1 MTDGSEKNKPSP
13 QDDAETHK
21 AKMEALR
28 QEQAAKVRSKT
39 EERGIVLV
47 NTGDGKGKST
57 AGFGLAIRAAGCGQK
72 VGLVQFIK
80 GTWKTGEAEA
90 LKRFP
95 EIHHVVSGEGFTWN
109 TQDKAKDIEAAR
121 RGWTI
126 ALDMIEKSRGDDPE
140 YSLVI
145 LDELNVALS
154 YGYLPVDEVISA
166 VVNKPREL
174 SICITGRGAPQGLI
188 DVADTVTEM
197 KPIKHAFDAGILARR
212 GIEY

>member
-1 MTDGSEKNKPSP
+1 MTNGPDNKPSP
-13 QDDAETHK
+13 HDDAETHK

-28 QEQAAKVRSKT
+28 QEQAAKLRSKT
-39 EERGIVLV
+39 EERGVVLV

-57 AGFGLAIRAAGCGQK
+57 AAFGLAMRAAGCGQK

-80 GTWKTGEAEA
+80 GTWKTGEGEA

-95 EIHHVVSGEGFTWN
+95 EIRHVVSGEGFTWN
-109 TQDKAKDIEAAR
+109 TQDKNKDIEAAR
-121 RGWTI
+121 RGWDI
-126 ALDMIEKSRGDDPE
+126 ALDMIEKSRGDAPE
-140 YSLVI
+140 YALVI

-154 YGYLPVDEVISA
+154 YGYLPVEEVVHA

-174 SICITGRGAPQGLI
+174 SICITGRGAPKELI